1 MNKVLIATLLVLLV
15 ANTNAVFLKKPS
27 KATFNV
33 FNQLKEFENVSFGK
47 NLLDT
52 INLQI
57 TNKSP
62 LGDIAKM
69 LEEIRSDLTL
79 QQKNDDQVHAERET
93 ECADEINEYNRRINT
108 ATIQR
113 DDAESEI
120 TNIQS
125 EISRLK
131 ADIANKK
138 AQIDILNVREVD
150 LREARELDAAEFENR
165 QRTSVEVV
173 GALELIIEK
182 LQTISPESDSEA
194 ALAELARIGSS
205 NPIMALVQVAS
216 TFSEEALNNVVT
228 KLQDLRSS
236 LEASIEDDKVN
247 EEAAKGEYAV
257 LLSEIESTRTKLQ
270 QGLGESES
278 SLRQYEGALAI

>member
-182 LQTISPESDSEA
+182 LQTIAPESDSEA

-216 TFSEEALNNVVT
+216 TFSEEALNSVVT

-270 QGLGESES
+270 QGLAESEAS
-278 SLRQYEGALAI
+278 HRQYEGALAI